1 MKTQLLQESGYQND
15 LSNLQQLY
23 QQSVYNNYSKYE
35 VSLDIYYR
43 FGSDELKNK
52 ISEKFPS
59 IADDIKNRETNLDLH
74 NQYAKELRNLSKT
87 GGRINAL
94 LDNAV
99 LNYSIEASKGV
110 FDIGK
115 TEDSNLHEALVLR
128 DESNNNLIA
137 GFIMFRVCDNPSK
150 ATQSKFPK
158 IVYLEETG
166 VAPQYQDRGCFKK
179 MLSELAE
186 NLSSRDDLA
195 KQGSA
200 PITLIT
206 RNFNKAMSSLIS
218 NLQKNEQ
225 TAGIFTEAVSDAKD
239 YGYDSRMYKGLPIL
253 DLNELKKTKEQYPE
267 IFEVKPSKEVSNLS
281 AQESS
286 SGLLKSS
293 QSR

>member
-1 MKTQLLQESGYQND
+1 MKTQLLQESSYQND
-15 LSNLQQLY
+15 LSNLQKLY
-23 QQSVYNNYSKYE
+23 QQSVYNNYSKYQ

-43 FGSDELKNK
+43 FGSDELKKNIRK
-52 ISEKFPS
+52 KFPS
-59 IADDIKNRETNLDLH
+59 IADDIENRETNLDLH
-74 NQYAKELRNLSKT
+74 NQYAIELRNLSQT
-87 GGRINAL
+87 DDRINAL

-99 LNYSIEASKGV
+99 LNYSKVASEGV

-115 TEDSNLHEALVLR
+115 TKDSNLHEALVLR

-137 GFIMFRVCDNPSK
+137 GFIMFRVCDNPSE
-150 ATQSKFPK
+150 ATKSRFPK
-158 IVYLEETG
+158 IVYLEENG
-166 VAPQYQDRGCFKK
+166 VAPQYQHRGCFKK

-206 RNFNKAMSSLIS
+206 RNFNEAMSSLIS
-218 NLQKNEQ
+218 NLQKNKD

-253 DLNELKKTKEQYPE
+253 DLNKLKEAKKQYPK

-281 AQESS
+281 AQELS
-286 SGLLKSS
+286 SGRSKSI
-293 QSR
+293 